1 MGGESSESRT
11 TERYVNIPDELR
23 HYRYLL
29 ILGNLVTNRL
39 LWFLMGHSGQVELW
53 VRYFGYSWLALV
65 SDALLEGYYGYN

>member
-1 MGGESSESRT
+1 MGGDSSESRT
-11 TERYVNIPDELR
+11 TERYVSIPDELR

-29 ILGNLVTNRL
+29 GNLATNGL

-65 SDALLEGYYGYN
+65 SDVSLEGYYGYN